1 MMEEIFPFGRHP
13 KKVLNE
19 MKWRGL
25 DLNET
30 EIEIVHRGAPSDR
43 IRARAS
49 EITLGRSFFTYMGT
63 EIPYHRI
70 EKIVY
75 RGRTVFSRADIVKG
89 QQSSTG

>member
-1 MMEEIFPFGRHP
+1 MDDLFPFGRHP
-13 KKVLNE
+13 KHILNE

-25 DLNET
+25 DLGDV
-30 EIEIVHRGAPSDR
+30 EIEILHRGAPSNR

-49 EITLGRSFFTYMGT
+49 EIALGRSFFTYMGT

>member
-1 MMEEIFPFGRHP
+1 MDELFPFGRHP
-13 KKVLNE
+13 KRVLNE

-25 DLNET
+25 DLDDVEL
-30 EIEIVHRGAPSDR
+30 EILHRGAPSDR

-70 EKIVY
+70 ERIVY
-75 RGRTVFSRADIVKG
+75 RGRTVFSRADIVRG
-89 QQSSTG
+89 QQSSTT

>member
-1 MMEEIFPFGRHP
+1 MEILFPFGRHP
-13 KKVLNE
+13 KRILNE

-25 DLNET
+25 DLAET
-30 EIEIVHRGAPSDR
+30 EIEILHRGAPSDR
-43 IRARAS
+43 IRASAS

-75 RGRTVFSRADIVKG
+75 KGRTVFSRADIVKG
-89 QQSSTG
+89 QQSSKG